1 MSKSSKNEVEFLSIR
16 GRTIARIVI
25 DQCLLGYITTM
36 QARTSTFKKKIRP
49 DKSFISGTQG
59 RSVVE
64 RPDWLRTNSI
74 MTKVSG
80 KCNFR
85 AFFLE
90 SRGIETK
97 ARGCYFPMIPNG
109 WQKQGRG
116 PPSCPGFQK
125 KIYFV
130 DAHLG
135 LHPEPNWQLFEK
147 LRETLNVR
155 CHLFTKNTLL
165 FFPSDLFFRKEK
177 YHFGSGNF
185 FPGRVFFRFWVIF
198 GKDSKSQTNLL
209 VVFLVN
215 SEVTMESKKK
225 LDHFSRGVYWG
236 GIFLFDV
243 AVRGF
248 GPSAAFA
255 ARSTK

>member
-1 MSKSSKNEVEFLSIR
+1 MSIR
-16 GRTIARIVI
+16 GRNIARFVI
-25 DQCLLGYITTM
+25 DQYLLGYITTM
-36 QARTSTFKKKIRP
+36 RARTITFKKKIRP
-49 DKSFISGTQG
+49 DKSFISGTLG
-59 RSVVE
+59 RSEVE
-64 RPDWLRTNSI
+64 GPDWLRTNAI

-97 ARGCYFPMIPNG
+97 VRGCYFPMIPNG

-116 PPSCPGFQK
+116 PPSCPGSPK

-130 DAHLG
+130 DARLG

-155 CHLFTKNTLL
+155 WHLFTKNTLV
-165 FFPSDLFFRKEK
+165 FFPSDLVYRKEK
-177 YHFGSGNF
+177 YHCGFNNL
-185 FPGRVFFRFWVIF
+185 FPARLFFRFLVIF
-198 GKDSKSQTNLL
+198 GKDSKSQTNL
-209 VVFLVN
+209 VAVFLVN

-236 GIFLFDV
+236 GIFVFDV